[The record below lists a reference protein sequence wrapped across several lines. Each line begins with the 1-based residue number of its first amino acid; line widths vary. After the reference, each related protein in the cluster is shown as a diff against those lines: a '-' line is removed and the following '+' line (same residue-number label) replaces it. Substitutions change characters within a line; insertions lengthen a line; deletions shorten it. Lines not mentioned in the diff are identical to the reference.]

1 MSMSMLLAF
10 FTFRDTRYPLTYTFL
25 QTEYGELTSPRTIS
39 VCWVWWLNVYT
50 DTHV

>member
-25 QTEYGELTSPRTIS
+25 QSEYGELTSPRTS
-39 VCWVWWLNVYT
+39 PCVGFGG
-50 DTHV
+50 